1 MPADKSVKCYLMI
14 DINSLYS
21 KFLNVGSVSTD
32 TRKITPGSIFF
43 ALKGP
48 SFNGN
53 AFASKALELGSS
65 YVVIDEGEALDE
77 RYLKV
82 DDVLSTLQQLASHH
96 RKQLGIPVIA
106 IVGSNG
112 KTTTKELLNS
122 VLSTRFKV
130 LATPGNFNNHIGLP
144 LTLLMLD
151 ESHYIAVIEMG
162 ANHEGENAL
171 LCEIALPDYGI
182 VTNNGKDHLEGFGSI
197 EGVIRSNSEL
207 YSYLAKHNGTAFVNA
222 YDDTLMHESEQVD
235 KRITYSG
242 ISPGRI
248 PVNADFSLLAEI
260 LQPTIRFSMNGETTE
275 SILSGDYN
283 FDNITAAICIGHH
296 FGLTSTELSKGVS
309 SYQPANLRSQWI
321 QKKQNTIFL
330 DAYNANPSSME
341 LSIRNFM
348 GMPQSNKLLILGD
361 MFEMGVYEAQEH
373 QALVNWCLQFKQAE
387 FWLVGKAFT
396 ATQSDFRKFAS
407 TEDVA
412 IELQNHPLT
421 NRLVFLKGSR
431 GMKLE
436 SLIDSI
442 E

>member
-1 MPADKSVKCYLMI
+1 MPADNCVKCYLMI

-21 KFLNVGSVSTD
+21 KFLNSGSVSTD
-32 TRKITPGSIFF
+32 TRKITPGCMFF

-53 AFASKALELGSS
+53 AFASKALELGAT

-96 RKQLGIPVIA
+96 RQQLGIPVIA

-112 KTTTKELLNS
+112 KTTTKELIKS

-151 ESHYIAVIEMG
+151 ESHNIAVIEMG

-207 YSYLAKHNGTAFVNA
+207 YSYLAKHKGTAFVNA
-222 YDDTLMHESEQVD
+222 YDDTLMHESAQVD

-248 PVNADFSLLAEI
+248 PINADFSLLAEI

-296 FGLTSTELSKGVS
+296 FGLNSTELSKGVS

-361 MFEMGVYEAQEH
+361 MFEMGAYEAQEH
-373 QALVNWCLQFKQAE
+373 QALADWCLQFKQAE
-387 FWLVGKAFT
+387 FWLVGKAFS

-407 TEDVA
+407 TEEVA
-412 IELQNHPLT
+412 NELQNYPLT

-436 SLIDSI
+436 SLLDWI